1 MAQLCAGL
9 ALRVPDGDPDAVL
22 DVRGVFQHPH
32 RSLQIDR
39 MPALLLPRK
48 GRFGLIDYE
57 KIFAADPVAGR
68 DIFDLRGI
76 DRDRGAMV
84 LVRPDQYVAAILP
97 LGDLAGFDTFL
108 AGTPLR
114 LGRP

>member
-1 MAQLCAGL
+1 
-9 ALRVPDGDPDAVL
+9 
-22 DVRGVFQHPH
+22 
-32 RSLQIDR
+32 
-39 MPALLLPRK
+39 
-48 GRFGLIDYE
+48 
-57 KIFAADPVAGR
+57 
-68 DIFDLRGI
+68 
-76 DRDRGAMV
+76 MV